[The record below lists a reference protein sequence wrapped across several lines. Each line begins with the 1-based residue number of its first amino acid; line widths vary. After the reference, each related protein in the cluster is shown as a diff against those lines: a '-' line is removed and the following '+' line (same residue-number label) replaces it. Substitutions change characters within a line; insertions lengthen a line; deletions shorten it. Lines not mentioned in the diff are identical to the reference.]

1 MDHIFSNSA
10 AKKLGLQRMRS
21 LINVPGG
28 LVVAEIYSQVHVIGV
43 ELERMNPKLYVDI
56 CKQVSECS
64 CLEAEEQKRPKNP
77 VRNGSYFQ

>member
-1 MDHIFSNSA
+1 
-10 AKKLGLQRMRS
+10 MRS

-56 CKQVSECS
+56 CKQVSEFS
-64 CLEAEEQKRPKNP
+64 FLPMSKKVEKSSRKQLILSMR
-77 VRNGSYFQ
+77 YFY